1 MVLTRS
7 SFQDL
12 TVIELIQNI
21 SCYIDYK
28 REKNCWYH
36 FDIFH
41 EYIRWK
47 FEFLCF
53 KLSECFWDIIYIF
66 ENLEQDDEFLH
77 PGSTTNER
85 NFYNRLLHYEKKII
99 KTL

>member
-21 SCYIDYK
+21 SCHIDYK
-28 REKNCWYH
+28 REKNCWYL

-41 EYIRWK
+41 EYISWK

-53 KLSECFWDIIYIF
+53 KLSECFRDIIYIF

-77 PGSTTNER
+77 PGSTANER
-85 NFYNRLLHYEKKII
+85 NFCNRLLHYEKK
-99 KTL
+99 L